1 MQCWILDFKMAKEEN
16 ENMKVARDMEKRVGL
31 VRWRA
36 LRAGVSPET
45 LEAVIGEWNA

>member
-1 MQCWILDFKMAKEEN
+1 MQCWISDCRMAKEEN

-36 LRAGVSPET
+36 LGAGVSPET
-45 LEAVIGEWNA
+45 LEVVTGEWNA